1 MSDRSSQRPHGTTAL
16 AHLGVMAAVAA
27 VMGVLVAGLV
37 IPFAGV
43 VGVASSDVAKSMD
56 NLPAELEATPLAQ
69 KTSILDADGNLIAS
83 LYDENRVN
91 VSLDQVSRKMVQ
103 SIVSIEDYR
112 FYNHGALDLR
122 GTIRALVTNQ
132 ASDGVV
138 QGGSSIT
145 QQMVKMTLIDQAGRN
160 KEAAAAAQEDTYA
173 RKVRELRYAIAFEK
187 NYSKDWIL
195 ERYLNIAYFGDG
207 AYGIQAAARHYFG
220 KNAKNLKL
228 DEAALLAGVV
238 KNPTLY
244 DPTNYPEKAV
254 ARRNVVLDR
263 MAQLNVITAD
273 KAAKTKAKGLGLDIT
288 RSPNGCVQSQA
299 PFFCDY
305 VVNYLEQDE
314 SLGKT
319 VTARRRLLK
328 SGGLTIRTTIDL
340 NFQKA
345 ADDAVQGHVYPT
357 DEAIG
362 GLAMVEPRTGNVKAL
377 AQSRPMGGKK
387 KKGET
392 YLNFVVP
399 EKYGDAKGFQAGSTF
414 KVFVLASAINQGIP
428 LSKTISSPERISIP
442 QNQFET
448 CDGMYP
454 ISSPWELGNSTDSG
468 TFDLYSGTRLSVN
481 TFYAQLEMETGLCE
495 PYALAKSMG
504 IELTDPG
511 SERVPSFTLG
521 VANTSPLEM
530 AEAYATFA
538 GRGLHCSSRP
548 VTAIEDANGALLKS
562 YPEACKQVLPGAVAD
577 AVSSVLRGVME
588 PGGFGQNLA
597 IDKPSAGKTG
607 TINDNKAVW
616 FVGYTPTVATAAM
629 VAGANYQGYPITL
642 NGQTLGGGYVASAFG
657 STVAGP
663 LWGEAMGDVAASLPY
678 EDFNTPPG
686 DEIAGVLSSVP
697 EVGGMTVEAATA
709 AIEAA
714 GFVAGNGGYVNSS
727 VAKDSVAY
735 SSPGVGTELS
745 SGDTVVI
752 YQSTGYVPPPA
763 KDPKKKKKK
772 GRG

>member
-1 MSDRSSQRPHGTTAL
+1 
-16 AHLGVMAAVAA
+16 MAAVAA
-27 VMGVLVAGLV
+27 IMGLLVAGLV

-43 VGVASSDVAKSMD
+43 VGVASKDVAKSMD
-56 NLPAELEATPLAQ
+56 NLPAELEASPLAQ
-69 KTSILDADGNLIAS
+69 KTSILDSQGNLIAS

-91 VSLDQVSRKMVQ
+91 VSLDQVSRKMIQ
-103 SIVSIEDYR
+103 AIVSIEDYR
-112 FYNHGALDLR
+112 FYSHGALDIR
-122 GTIRALVTNQ
+122 GTIRALVTNK
-132 ASDGVV
+132 AADGVV

-145 QQMVKMTLIDQAGRN
+145 QQMVKMTLLDQAGSD
-160 KEAAAAAQEDTYA
+160 ESAAKAATEDTYA

-228 DEAALLAGVV
+228 REAALLAGIV

-244 DPTNYPEKAV
+244 DPTNYEDKATT
-254 ARRNVVLDR
+254 RRNLVLGR
-263 MAQLNVITAD
+263 MAQLNVITAER
-273 KAAKTKAKGLGLDIT
+273 AAKLQTKSLGLDVT

-299 PFFCDY
+299 SFFCDY

-319 VTARRRLLK
+319 IAARRSLLK

-340 NFQKA
+340 DFQKS
-345 ADDAVQGHVYPT
+345 ADAAVQDHVYPT

-377 AQSRPMGGKK
+377 AQSRPMGAKK

-428 LSKTISSPERISIP
+428 LSKTINSPERISIP
-442 QNQFET
+442 QNEFET

-481 TFYAQLEMETGLCE
+481 TFYAQLEKETGLCE
-495 PYALAKSMG
+495 PYALARSMG
-504 IELTDPG
+504 VELTDPG

-663 LWGEAMGDVAASLPY
+663 LWGEAMGGVAASLPY
-678 EDFNTPPG
+678 EDFNAPPG
-686 DEIAGVLSSVP
+686 DEIAGVLTGVP
-697 EVGGMTVEAATA
+697 EVGGLTVEAATA

-714 GFVAGNGGYVNSS
+714 GFVVGNGGYVNSN
-727 VAKDSVAY
+727 VAKDTVAY
-735 SSPGVGTELS
+735 SSPGAGAELS

-772 GRG
+772 KN